1 MKTKLIVL
9 QNINKTLKMYY
20 IPRFKCEIFQAK
32 VKDVIID
39 SLSSLVNE
47 VNLEATSNGL
57 SLQAMDSA
65 HVSLVSLNMKEEGF
79 EEYRCD
85 KNTTLGLNLL
95 DFGKVLKLA
104 KPNDVMTILANEDNS
119 FLTIKFDNESK

>member
-1 MKTKLIVL
+1 
-9 QNINKTLKMYY
+9 MYY

-65 HVSLVSLNMKEEGF
+65 HISLVSLNMK
-79 EEYRCD
+79 D
-85 KNTTLGLNLL
+85 KNTVLGLNLL
-95 DFGKVLKLA
+95 DFGKVLKLI
-104 KPNDVMTILANEDNS
+104 KPNDVMTIWANEENS
-119 FLTIKFDNESK
+119 FLTIKNIIKVSNI

>member
-1 MKTKLIVL
+1 MKIVL

-20 IPRFKCEIFQAK
+20 IPRFKCEIFKAK
-32 VKDVIID
+32 VKDIIID

-57 SLQAMDSA
+57 SPQTMDST
-65 HVSLVSLNMKEEGF
+65 HISLISLNMKEEGF

-85 KNTTLGLNLL
+85 KNTLLGLHLL
-95 DFGKVLKLA
+95 DFGKY
-104 KPNDVMTILANEDNS
+104 
-119 FLTIKFDNESK
+119 

>member
-1 MKTKLIVL
+1 
-9 QNINKTLKMYY
+9 MYY

-47 VNLEATSNGL
+47 VNLEATSNWL

-65 HVSLVSLNMKEEGF
+65 HISLVSLNMKEEVF
-79 EEYRCD
+79 KEYRCD
-85 KNTTLGLNLL
+85 KNTILGLNLL
-95 DFGKVLKLA
+95 DFGKVLKLI
-104 KPNDVMTILANEDNS
+104 KPNDVMTIWANEENS
-119 FLTIKFDNESK
+119 FLTIKNIIKVSNI

>member
-1 MKTKLIVL
+1 MKIVL

-20 IPRFKCEIFQAK
+20 ILRFECEIFQAK

-39 SLSSLVNE
+39 SLCSLVNE

-57 SLQAMDSA
+57 SRQAIDNA
-65 HVSLVSLNMKEEGF
+65 HALLVSFNMKEEGF

-85 KNTTLGLNLL
+85 KKYN
-95 DFGKVLKLA
+95 K
-104 KPNDVMTILANEDNS
+104 
-119 FLTIKFDNESK
+119 SK

>member
-1 MKTKLIVL
+1 MKIVL

-47 VNLEATSNGL
+47 INLEAISNGL
-57 SLQAMDSA
+57 SFQAMDST
-65 HVSLVSLNMKEEGF
+65 HLSLVSLNMKEEGF
-79 EEYRCD
+79 EEFRC
-85 KNTTLGLNLL
+85 
-95 DFGKVLKLA
+95 
-104 KPNDVMTILANEDNS
+104 E
-119 FLTIKFDNESK
+119 

>member
-1 MKTKLIVL
+1 
-9 QNINKTLKMYY
+9 MYN

-57 SLQAMDSA
+57 SLQAMGSEHA
-65 HVSLVSLNMKEEGF
+65 SLVSFNKKEEGF

-85 KNTTLGLNLL
+85 KITVLGLNLL
-95 DFGKVLKLA
+95 DFGKVLKLI
-104 KPNDVMTILANEDNS
+104 KPNNVMTILANKDNS

>member
-1 MKTKLIVL
+1 MK
-9 QNINKTLKMYY
+9 
-20 IPRFKCEIFQAK
+20 FKYEIFQAK
-32 VKDVIID
+32 VKNVIID

-65 HVSLVSLNMKEEGF
+65 HISLVSLNMKEEGF

-85 KNTTLGLNLL
+85 KNTVLGLNLL
-95 DFGKVLKLA
+95 DFGKVSKLI
-104 KPNDVMTILANEDNS
+104 KLNDVMTIWANEENS
-119 FLTIKFDNESK
+119 FLTMKNIIKVSNI